1 MKVARHARAPS
12 SFTRSVSGSEIR
24 TGPVLRGAGGVAATI
39 VLGVG
44 LVGASIGIVGVSL
57 AGTSGRVGLSALP
70 GAGAGAGAGAAA
82 AAPAVDRAAA
92 VPDVPWLTER
102 GDGRWVYGRGSGT
115 TPRVLPARESGLAI
129 DETYV
134 ATTVPNASGQS
145 TVRVR
150 DRETGRKVADVDA
163 PIWISAGAWASGGLV
178 VTGYPDS
185 AMGADGGL
193 VLLALPD
200 FAAQVLVEPRP
211 FPAKLGTP
219 VARGDVVVSPSGAF
233 VGSNVCGVHLCDT
246 QVVELATGRVFR
258 PIQSEEGFLR
268 ALTDEVVV
276 TTDDDSAWIAALRF
290 RDGREAWRVRDSALL
305 DPMAAAD
312 GSVAG
317 VVGSRATGWG
327 VASFDVRGRQR
338 DLTPRAGGGEP
349 WPRIWRELST
359 STTAVVGQESFG
371 EAVGGPGNR
380 PVVVLGL
387 TGADPDRRASTFG
400 LPVEAEWIDR

>member
-12 SFTRSVSGSEIR
+12 SFTRSGSGSEIR

-44 LVGASIGIVGVSL
+44 LVGAGIGIAGVSL
-57 AGTSGRVGLSALP
+57 AGSSARIGLSAVPAAP
-70 GAGAGAGAGAAA
+70 GGGAGAAA
-82 AAPAVDRAAA
+82 APAMAGAAA
-92 VPDVPWLTER
+92 VPDVPWLAER
-102 GDGRWVYGRGSGT
+102 GDGRWVYGRGSGA

-129 DETYV
+129 NESYV

-145 TVRVR
+145 TLRLR
-150 DRETGRKVADVDA
+150 DRETGHKVADVDA
-163 PIWISAGAWASGGLV
+163 PIWISAGAWTDRGLV

-185 AMGADGGL
+185 SMGADGGL
-193 VLLALPD
+193 VLLTLPD

-219 VARGDVVVSPSGAF
+219 VARGDVIVSPSGAF

-246 QVVELATGRVFR
+246 QVVEVASGRVFR
-258 PIQSEEGFLR
+258 PLQSEEGLLR
-268 ALTDEVVV
+268 ALTDDTVV
-276 TTDDDSAWIAALRF
+276 TTGDDSAWIAARRF
-290 RDGREAWRVRDSALL
+290 RDGGEAWRVKDSALL
-305 DPMAAAD
+305 DPIAAAD
-312 GSVAG
+312 GSVAA

-327 VASFDVRGRQR
+327 VASFDARGRQR
-338 DLTPRAGGGEP
+338 DLTPRNNGAESL
-349 WPRIWRELST
+349 PRLWRDLST
-359 STTAVVGQESFG
+359 STTAVVGQESFA
-371 EAVGGPGNR
+371 EAVGNPGIR

-387 TGADPDRRASTFG
+387 TGSDPDRQASTFG

>member
-12 SFTRSVSGSEIR
+12 DSVRSVSGSEIR

-44 LVGASIGIVGVSL
+44 LVGASIGVVGVSL
-57 AGTSGRVGLSALP
+57 AGSSGRVALSALP
-70 GAGAGAGAGAAA
+70 AAGPVGAAAA
-82 AAPAVDRAAA
+82 AAPAVARAAA
-92 VPDVPWLTER
+92 IPDVPWLTER

-115 TPRVLPARESGLAI
+115 TPRILPAHESGLAI
-129 DETYV
+129 NETYV
-134 ATTVPNASGQS
+134 ATTVPNAAGQS

-150 DRETGRKVADVDA
+150 DRETGRRIADVDA
-163 PIWISAGAWASGGLV
+163 PIWISAGAWTSGGIV

-185 AMGADGGL
+185 SMAADGGL
-193 VLLALPD
+193 VLLTLPD

-211 FPAKLGTP
+211 FPAKLGSP

-258 PIQSEEGFLR
+258 PLQSEEGFLR

-276 TTDDDSAWIAALRF
+276 TTDDGSAWIAARRF
-290 RDGREAWRVRDSALL
+290 RDGRETWRVRDSALL
-305 DPMAAAD
+305 DPIAAAD

-327 VASFDVRGRQR
+327 VASFDPRGRGR
-338 DLTPRAGGGEP
+338 DLSPRAGGGEP
-349 WPRIWRELST
+349 WPRLWRELST
-359 STTAVVGQESFG
+359 STTAVLGQESFS

-387 TGADPDRRASTFG
+387 TGADPDRHAATFD